1 MISSMKGNSSKE
13 VGNVNV
19 SGRLKQIFVLII
31 VILIGMIISIATAEA
46 KDTHRVTNKKSKAMY
61 RKQANM
67 MANACEIL
75 SHKRNTTTNIVVKD
89 RSKLKYR

>member
-46 KDTHRVTNKKSKAMY
+46 KDTNRAAHKKGKAIF
-61 RKQANM
+61 RKQTNRM
-67 MANACEIL
+67 VNACEIL
-75 SHKRNTTTNIVVKD
+75 SHKRNTAQNTVVKD